1 MRQGNVSC
9 GATHVAAMILTSG
22 LAWVTFAL
30 CSGLRHLRG
39 QGASTWELGR
49 LIAALLSLFTAASAV
64 ASIDAPISL
73 RELYRLSHVVAV
85 VEIVD
90 GRVVAAG
97 GDGCGAR
104 YSGRVVEGT
113 KNAKPGQLIEFGFRT
128 QLKIGSRYLVLL
140 DQYEDASF
148 DRLPDFQ
155 ERCRGV
161 LPGLTLAALGR
172 GAMEVIARGA
182 EPASRDS
189 WRVRR
194 ERLVE
199 YPIGT
204 RSQLVDGEK
213 QLVFADMVERM
224 KDSGPDT
231 R

>member
-1 MRQGNVSC
+1 MFQLRFS
-9 GATHVAAMILTSG
+9 AAKWKT
-22 LAWVTFAL
+22 
-30 CSGLRHLRG
+30 R
-39 QGASTWELGR
+39 R
-49 LIAALLSLFTAASAV
+49 LIAALLALFTATRAV

-73 RELYRLSHVVAV
+73 RELYRVSHVVAV

-97 GDGCGAR
+97 GDSCGAR
-104 YSGRVVEGT
+104 YSGRVIEGT

-140 DQYEDASF
+140 DQYKDASF

-172 GAMEVIARGA
+172 GAMEVIAGDA